1 MLLTK
6 CLGATSITRETVQN
20 NTCKHICSHHKHN
33 VHQERKH
40 DPSFESPLNK
50 KALCQVWSQLVSRG
64 RTTADQKIS
73 LEHSTRVSKNHYIL
87 LEYKWFFLVKS
98 WVPFTQGCFVLS
110 FVEIDLLVLN
120 KRTFK
125 VCQCSVAFFLFPSL
139 GTWCVLSFE
148 QNWIH
153 FNQGCFMPSL
163 VGIGTLFL
171 EKNIFLY
178 PGILSMYVC
187 YFAFIFRLKVRGT
200 LFEQTWIP
208 FSQLQR
214 YQICQEWLKLS
225 VWILE

>member
-1 MLLTK
+1 MTLHLNK
-6 CLGATSITRETVQN
+6 
-20 NTCKHICSHHKHN
+20 
-33 VHQERKH
+33 
-40 DPSFESPLNK
+40 FESPLHK
-50 KALCQVWSQLVSRG
+50 KALCQVWSQ
-64 RTTADQKIS
+64 KIS
-73 LEHSTRVSKNHYIL
+73 LEHLTRMSKNHYLL
-87 LEYKWFFLVKS
+87 LEYKWFLFVKS

-110 FVEIDLLVLN
+110 LVVIDPLVLK
-120 KRTFK
+120 KRTLKFRHSSLA
-125 VCQCSVAFFLFPSL
+125 CFLFPSH

-153 FNQGCFMPSL
+153 FNQGYFVPSL
-163 VGIGTLFL
+163 FGIGTLFL

-187 YFAFIFRLKVRGT
+187 YFAFIFRLKFRGP
-200 LFEQTWIP
+200 LIEQTWIP